1 MKIGFVVLAFIFFLG
16 DCSTI
21 TYKVIRKQN
30 MHNTDLYREIQDRNH
45 FFVFGFLPFY
55 RKSNTYR
62 VCKNMASKTFDMER
76 KGEGL
81 ESYPL
86 IVRTKYSYLPASINT
101 FFFPLYSIRNIYVY
115 CAYE

>member
-1 MKIGFVVLAFIFFLG
+1 MKNGFVTIALVFLLG
-16 DCSTI
+16 NCSTI

-30 MHNTDLYREIQDRNH
+30 IHNTDLYREIQDRNH

-55 RKSNTYR
+55 RKSNTFR
-62 VCKNMASKTFDMER
+62 VCKNAVTKTFDMEK

-86 IVRTKYSYLPASINT
+86 IVRTRYSYLPSSINT
-101 FFFPLYSIRNIYVY
+101 FFFPLYSFRNIYVY
-115 CAYE
+115 CPYE